1 MIIENNDSFIQ
12 VKHDLKKIVDKCQ
25 LSAYVQCLS
34 LAFFLLY
41 IAHFTLIMKST
52 LSRSHFSL
60 DICEKLE
67 FILRAKNAYK
77 S

>member
-1 MIIENNDSFIQ
+1 MIIENNGYFIQ

-25 LSAYVQCLS
+25 LSTYVQCLS
-34 LAFFLLY
+34 LAFFLLCLV
-41 IAHFTLIMKST
+41 HFILIMKST

-60 DICEKLE
+60 DICKKLE